1 LSCISNEANTKNLT
15 KMKNLTN
22 QNSNYSEVVT
32 QILNSFPSLF
42 SREDVIEVICKIQ
55 LVEVE
60 KVEVEVEKAVNL
72 QSIQKMIE
80 KLKSDVESCISN
92 HKPEITDLEF
102 EINSGNE
109 INLYDYNADMSDIE
123 SEVSNLFEDV
133 ETEIENEIE
142 KAEKLEEQESN

>member
-1 LSCISNEANTKNLT
+1 
-15 KMKNLTN
+15 MKNLTN

-60 KVEVEVEKAVNL
+60 KVEVKKAVNL

-102 EINSGNE
+102 EINNGNE

-123 SEVSNLFEDV
+123 SEVSSLFEDV
-133 ETEIENEIE
+133 ESEIENEIE

>member
-1 LSCISNEANTKNLT
+1 
-15 KMKNLTN
+15 MKNLTN

-60 KVEVEVEKAVNL
+60 KVEVEKEKAINL

-102 EINSGNE
+102 EINNGNE

>member
-1 LSCISNEANTKNLT
+1 
-15 KMKNLTN
+15 MKNLTN

-109 INLYDYNADMSDIE
+109 INLYDYNADMSDLE

>member
-1 LSCISNEANTKNLT
+1 
-15 KMKNLTN
+15 MKNLTN
-22 QNSNYSEVVT
+22 QNSNYSEVVN
-32 QILNSFPSLF
+32 QVLNSFPSIF
-42 SREDVIEVICKIQ
+42 TREDVVELICKIQ

-60 KVEVEVEKAVNL
+60 KVEVEKAVNL

-92 HKPEITDLEF
+92 SKPEITDLEF
-102 EINSGNE
+102 EINNGNE
-109 INLYDYNADMSDIE
+109 INLYYYNADMSDLE

-133 ETEIENEIE
+133 ESEIENEIE

>member
-1 LSCISNEANTKNLT
+1 
-15 KMKNLTN
+15 MKNLTN
-22 QNSNYSEVVT
+22 QNSNYSEIVT

-92 HKPEITDLEF
+92 HEPEINDLQF

-109 INLYDYNADMSDIE
+109 INLSDYNADMSDLE
-123 SEVSNLFEDV
+123 SEVSNLFEDL

>member
-60 KVEVEVEKAVNL
+60 KVVEVEKAINL

-92 HKPEITDLEF
+92 SKPEITDLEF
-102 EINSGNE
+102 EINGGNE
-109 INLYDYNADMSDIE
+109 INLYDYSADMSDLE

>member
-22 QNSNYSEVVT
+22 QNSNYSEVVN
-32 QILNSFPSLF
+32 QVLNSFPSIF
-42 SREDVIEVICKIQ
+42 TREDVVELICKIQ

-60 KVEVEVEKAVNL
+60 KVEVEKEKEKAVNF
-72 QSIQKMIE
+72 QSLQKMIE

-109 INLYDYNADMSDIE
+109 INLYDYNADMSDLE
-123 SEVSNLFEDV
+123 SRKFQVCLRM
-133 ETEIENEIE
+133 
-142 KAEKLEEQESN
+142 

>member
-1 LSCISNEANTKNLT
+1 
-15 KMKNLTN
+15 MKNLTN
-22 QNSNYSEVVT
+22 QNSNYSEIVT

-60 KVEVEVEKAVNL
+60 KVVEVEKAINL

-80 KLKSDVESCISN
+80 KLKSDVESCISE

-109 INLYDYNADMSDIE
+109 INLYSYNADMSDIE
-123 SEVSNLFEDV
+123 SEVSNLFEDL

>member
-1 LSCISNEANTKNLT
+1 
-15 KMKNLTN
+15 MKILTN
-22 QNSNYSEVVT
+22 QNSNYSEIVT
-32 QILNSFPSLF
+32 QVLNSFPSIF
-42 SREDVIEVICKIQ
+42 TREDVVELICKIQ

-60 KVEVEVEKAVNL
+60 KVEVEVEKEKAVNF
-72 QSIQKMIE
+72 QSLQKMIE

-102 EINSGNE
+102 EINGGNE
-109 INLYDYNADMSDIE
+109 INLYDYNADMSDLE

-133 ETEIENEIE
+133 ETEIETEIE